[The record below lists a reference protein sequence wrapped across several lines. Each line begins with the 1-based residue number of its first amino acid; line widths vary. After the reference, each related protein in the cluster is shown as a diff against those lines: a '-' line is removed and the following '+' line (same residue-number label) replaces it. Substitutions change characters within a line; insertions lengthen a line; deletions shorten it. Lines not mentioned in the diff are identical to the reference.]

1 LRIVPAFAPSCHA
14 SHASLR
20 VVGLGARSP
29 PRESAEIA
37 SARQVFASD
46 LVAKV
51 LRIFL
56 TASVGLVASVLISG
70 ALAVHVSP
78 DSSFQLDG
86 NATTE
91 TETPQR
97 DDWDRVFAGTDS
109 ADPSSFVV
117 DPAGETIFTG
127 GGSKDDLDIPNWQH
141 KSGSVPPKD
150 EITNAY
156 AALYDVSGE
165 LRLYFGADR
174 FANNGSSQIGFWFFQ
189 NDVAR
194 KRTVRSATSMSRER
208 SPTTPPTRAT
218 S

>member
-1 LRIVPAFAPSCHA
+1 MSKRI
-14 SHASLR
+14 
-20 VVGLGARSP
+20 LGPTGSRRRRRFLLGS
-29 PRESAEIA
+29 IA
-37 SARQVFASD
+37 SA
-46 LVAKV
+46 
-51 LRIFL
+51 
-56 TASVGLVASVLISG
+56 GLLAIVLISS
-70 ALAVHVSP
+70 ALAVHAPP

-86 NATTE
+86 NATNPPPADT
-91 TETPQR
+91 R

-109 ADPSSFVV
+109 ASVDTGIVSDPF
-117 DPAGETIFTG
+117 GTTTFTG

-150 EITNAY
+150 EISDAF
-156 AALYDVSGE
+156 AALYNVSGE